1 MADKSK
7 QNVTFDSL
15 DIRRQKAVIL
25 LFEDELTDEEI
36 AKSVDR
42 SRATLAKWK
51 NNETFK
57 QAQME
62 YRHKAID
69 DYVPDAIKRLHKL
82 SMGAK
87 SEMVSLQ
94 ASTTILSMAGFGGA
108 DRNPELEKAK
118 IRKANAEAKAAED
131 KIVGDDTN
139 SQSGSWKQSLKEAI
153 KQRKE
158 QGNAGN

>member
-118 IRKANAEAKAAED
+118 IRKANAEADIKQAQARREAD
-131 KIVGDDTN
+131 GNNSDGHVSIEIVMPGDDEN
-139 SQSGSWKQSLKEAI
+139 QD
-153 KQRKE
+153 
-158 QGNAGN
+158 